1 MSLEKVKELL
11 HELQQELKNTAEVDE
26 DTRKQIDE
34 IDDYIHQMLNAD
46 NFHERDIYDAII
58 DKEYEF
64 VAEHPIASGIIRQ
77 IVDILSKAGI

>member
-11 HELQQELKNTAEVDE
+11 QELQEELKNTSEVDE
-26 DTRKQIDE
+26 QTQQQIDE
-34 IDDYIHQMLNAD
+34 IDDNIHQMLNAD